1 MTRPVGNMRG
11 MTDLSEATSPT
22 RRFAPLAIIIA
33 IPLLVAAI
41 FYFVTPVVLETGGE
55 QGIFKCGSPSSP
67 NADAENVCSQ
77 PEKVQRNQAIFSGLA
92 GVGLL
97 ALGTVWLLRGQR
109 RDEDEWDDD
118 DHDYR
123 RRDDDHDV
131 RETRERGRR
140 ADRGHGGGLHGPS
153 RDRGTDRPRSR
164 AADDDFATDTGAER
178 DATETRSSR
187 HAPGGR
193 RSVLRDDDFAD
204 RPARRSADA
213 DDDWSSDGW
222 R

>member
-22 RRFAPLAIIIA
+22 RRFAPLAIIVA
-33 IPLLVAAI
+33 IPLLFAAI
-41 FYFVTPVVLETGGE
+41 FFFVTPVVLETGGE
-55 QGIFKCGSPSSP
+55 QGIFKCGAPSSP
-67 NADAENVCSQ
+67 NADAGNVCSQ

-92 GVGLL
+92 GAGLL
-97 ALGTVWLLRGQR
+97 GLGVVWLLRGQR
-109 RDEDEWDDD
+109 RDEDEWDDE

-123 RRDDDHDV
+123 RRDDDHGV
-131 RETRERGRR
+131 GETRDRGRR
-140 ADRGHGGGLHGPS
+140 ADRGRGAGLRGSS
-153 RDRGTDRPRSR
+153 RDRGTDRSR

-178 DATETRSSR
+178 DAAETRSSR
-187 HAPGGR
+187 RAAGGR
-193 RSVLRDDDFAD
+193 RSVLSDDDFAD
-204 RPARRSADA
+204 RPARRRADD